1 MNNYDAILKMTPKQ
15 MRTFLDHVYLTGM
28 NNGLYMARLD
38 DEEADEF
45 DPECYT
51 LGWLFSPAED
61 ATSKVFAED
70 GDAYLPQAL
79 TEAIFRNAGIDPS
92 EEEEPEVVTSCG
104 GIKVVIG
111 ASVKIRE
118 AEEINLDGLT
128 REELEDLL
136 EELQGILDDLE
147 DEEPE
152 DDTEEHESWE
162 EKVDQ
167 LEDYISQ
174 VEDAI
179 DSCEDE

>member
-1 MNNYDAILKMTPKQ
+1 MNNYDAILEMTPKQ

-28 NNGLYMARLD
+28 NNGLYIARLD
-38 DEEADEF
+38 DEEAGDF
-45 DPECYT
+45 DPDCYT

-92 EEEEPEVVTSCG
+92 TEEEPEVVTSCG

-128 REELEDLL
+128 REELE
-136 EELQGILDDLE
+136 ELQGILDDLE
-147 DEEPE
+147 DDEPE
-152 DDTEEHESWE
+152 EDTAEHEAWAD
-162 EKVDQ
+162 KVDQ

-179 DSCEDE
+179 DDLDDE